1 MNLFADIRELVI
13 GALDALVAEGALP
26 QGLSFDNVAVEPPRD
41 AAHGDMATNAAMVL
55 AKPAGLKPRDI
66 AEALAGKLTED
77 ARISDAMVAG
87 PGFLNLRLDGAAWT
101 GLVSTILTD
110 PAYGRSTLGAGRKV
124 NVEYVSANPTGPL
137 HVGHTRGAV
146 FGDALASLL
155 EFAGHE
161 VTREYYINDGGA
173 QVDVLA
179 RSAYERY
186 REALG
191 HAPEIAEGLY
201 PGDYLVPV
209 GEALKEKYGDSLLD
223 KGEEHWLEDV
233 REFAIARMMEMIRED
248 LAALGV
254 EMDVFFSEKSLYG
267 TGRIEAA
274 IEELRGKDLI
284 YKGTLEPP
292 KGKMPEDWEPREQTL
307 FRSTAHGDDVDRP
320 IMKSDGAWTYFA
332 PDIAYHYDKV
342 TRGFDALID
351 VFGADHGG
359 YVKRMKAAVSALSD
373 GKVPLDIKLTQL
385 VKLYKNGE
393 PFKMSKRAGNF
404 VTLRD
409 VVDAVGKDVTRFHM
423 LTRKNDAPL
432 DFDFDKVLEQSR
444 ENPVFY
450 VQYANARVH
459 SVLRKAAAMGVVPGQ
474 PVQSEKAELQE
485 QPSKQE
491 GKEENT
497 RLAAMPRN
505 HGVATFAFSGEDEPR
520 ALTRRIP
527 KPVAFYS
534 GGGMQSARLDI
545 SDEAEISVAKKLA
558 EWPRLVEIAARGH
571 EPHRIAFYLYDLASE
586 LHGLWN
592 KGNENPALRFVQEG
606 DSEATSAKIA
616 LPKAVS
622 IVISAGLGILGVTP
636 AEEMR

>member
-1 MNLFADIRELVI
+1 MNLFSEIRGLV
-13 GALDALVAEGALP
+13 LDALAQMQSEGALP
-26 QGLSFDNVAVEPPRD
+26 EGLSFDNVAVEPPRD

-55 AKPAGLKPRDI
+55 AKPAKMKPRDI
-66 AEALAGKLTED
+66 ADVLAGKLAAD
-77 ARISDAMVAG
+77 DRITSAEVAG
-87 PGFLNLRLDGAAWT
+87 PGFLNLRLAPSVWQGVLAAVLEK
-101 GLVSTILTD
+101 GTD
-110 PAYGRSTLGAGRKV
+110 YGRSTMGQGQKV

-155 EFAGHE
+155 AYSGHD

-186 REALG
+186 REANGLS
-191 HAPEIAEGLY
+191 PEIAEGLY
-201 PGDYLVPV
+201 PGDYLIPI
-209 GEALKEKYGDSLLD
+209 GEALKEKYGDSLIDKPESEWLD
-223 KGEEHWLEDV
+223 DL
-233 REFAIARMMEMIRED
+233 REFSTDAMMDLIRAD
-248 LAALGV
+248 LKALGV

-274 IEELRGKDLI
+274 LESLTEKGLI
-284 YKGTLEPP
+284 YEGVLEPP
-292 KGKMPEDWEPREQTL
+292 KGKKPEDWEPREQTL
-307 FRSTAHGDDVDRP
+307 FKSTEHGDDVDRP
-320 IMKSDGAWTYFA
+320 VKKSDGSWTYFA

-385 VKLYKNGE
+385 VKLWKNGE

-409 VVDAVGKDVTRFHM
+409 VVDQVGPDVTRFVM

-450 VQYANARVH
+450 VQYAHARVM
-459 SVLRKAAAMGVVPGQ
+459 SVLRRAAEAGIVADDVTLAGADLSKNDH
-474 PVQSEKAELQE
+474 VSE
-485 QPSKQE
+485 
-491 GKEENT
+491 
-497 RLAAMPRN
+497 
-505 HGVATFAFSGEDEPR
+505 
-520 ALTRRIP
+520 LT
-527 KPVAFYS
+527 
-534 GGGMQSARLDI
+534 
-545 SDEAEISVAKKLA
+545 VAKKLA
-558 EWPRLVEIAARGH
+558 EWPRLVEIAARTN
-571 EPHRIAFYLYDLASE
+571 EPHRVAFYLYELAGDF
-586 LHGLWN
+586 HALWN
-592 KGNENPALRFVQEG
+592 KGNDETQLRFIQDG
-606 DSEATSAKIA
+606 DVATSQSKIA
-616 LPKAVS
+616 LARAVS
-622 IVISAGLGILGVTP
+622 VVISAGLGILGVTP
-636 AEEMR
+636 AQEMR